1 VVFPTQSPTGSNG
14 PRRLVQSS
22 VLEEV
27 GFPLIVID
35 GLVIAKWSRAVFA
48 DMRKGGLTGANCT
61 CSIWDLRLEQVRNRL
76 RAGGSRIRTIGS
88 A

>member
-1 VVFPTQSPTGSNG
+1 MTGIHDS
-14 PRRLVQSS
+14 
-22 VLEEV
+22 
-27 GFPLIVID
+27 LIVID

-76 RAGGSRIRTIGS
+76 RAGGRRIRTIGP
-88 A
+88 AKAAIAALAA